1 MTSNGR
7 HASGES
13 ANGQHASDQQ
23 SDLSAPADRGGM
35 AKFWHDTVL
44 PGRMTASLEEP
55 VVVFL
60 IGMRVN
66 SPWAVRSWWWV
77 TRSMPNMLEQLANH
91 PDLGLLHVEQFT
103 RGRTSL
109 SVQYWRSLDDL
120 MAFASD
126 RDQPHLAAWRR
137 LNRQM
142 RERDDI
148 GFWHE
153 TYVIEPGDYEGIYVN
168 MPRFGMAAATEVVP
182 VGAGTERAR
191 QRLGGRVGAGT
202 T

>member
-1 MTSNGR
+1 MTSNQQR
-7 HASGES
+7 TSRQSSGEQPSS
-13 ANGQHASDQQ
+13 ARPPDAS
-23 SDLSAPADRGGM
+23 ATAGRGM

-55 VVVFL
+55 IVVFL

-66 SPWAVRSWWWV
+66 KPWSVRSWWWV
-77 TRSMPNMLEQLANH
+77 TRSMPNMLERLADH
-91 PDLGLLHVEQFT
+91 PELGLLHVEQFT

-126 RDQPHLAAWRR
+126 RDQPHLDAWRR

-153 TYVIEPGDYEGIYVN
+153 TYVVEPGDYEGIYVN
-168 MPRFGMAAATEVVP
+168 MPEFGMAAATRVVP
-182 VGAGTERAR
+182 VGAGTQRAR
-191 QRLGGRVGAGT
+191 QRLGGRVGAQAT
-202 T
+202 